1 MKKIA
6 IKAFHFSYHTLCCL
20 LPLQKNRIIFES
32 SVGNN
37 YSGSPRAIYEYMLK
51 NNLAKDYQIYFVFK
65 HPEAIQLPGP
75 AKKLKR
81 KSIPY
86 LLAFARAKIWV
97 SDTRMPLYLIKRK
110 DVCYIQTWHGTPLK
124 KLALDLTSLDMGG
137 SVNLEKYK
145 ENFQKN
151 TAMWDYLVSQ
161 NPYSSQ
167 IFRRCFAFDKNMLE
181 CGYPRCDVLF
191 EKNTPEQILA
201 LKKELGLP
209 TDKKILL
216 YAPTWR
222 DNDYQEKGK
231 YNYQPE
237 LDPALLQKALGED
250 TILIVKYHYLV
261 ASDYDWSPYE
271 GFVYNFSQADD
282 ISPLYLVSDALITD
296 YSSVMFDYAILNRPM
311 FFFCYDLENYR
322 DTLRGFY
329 FDFEKEAP
337 GPIVKTSQELLSVL
351 IESRENPNP
360 VYSQKLAAFREK
372 FTSFEDGHACERI
385 TSLIQEYCNSF

>member
-1 MKKIA
+1 MKKYA
-6 IKAFHFSYHTLCCL
+6 VKLFTSCYNALCHI
-20 LPLQKNRIIFES
+20 LPLKKNRIIFES

-37 YSGSPRAIYEYMLK
+37 YSGSPRAIYEYMLREG
-51 NNLAKDYQIYFVFK
+51 LADQYEIYYVFK
-65 HPEAIQLPGP
+65 HPGEINLPGP

-97 SDTRMPLYLIKRK
+97 SDTRMPLYLVKRK
-110 DVCYIQTWHGTPLK
+110 DVTYIQTWHGTPLK
-124 KLALDLTSLDMGG
+124 KLALDLDSLDMGG

-145 ENFQKN
+145 DNFRRN

-161 NPYSSQ
+161 NPYSTE
-167 IFRRCFAFDKNMLE
+167 IFRRCFDFHKEMLE
-181 CGYPRCDVLF
+181 TGYPRCDILF
-191 EKNTPEQILA
+191 EKNTPEQITK

-209 TDKKILL
+209 LDKKIIL

-231 YNYQPE
+231 YNYQPA
-237 LDPALLQKALGED
+237 LDAGLLQKALGDD
-250 TILIVKYHYLV
+250 TVLIVKYHYLV
-261 ASDYDWSPYE
+261 ASNYDWSPYKD
-271 GFVYNFSQADD
+271 FVYNFSQTDD
-282 ISPLYLVSDALITD
+282 ISPLYLVSDAMITD
-296 YSSVMFDYAILNRPM
+296 YSSVMFDYAILKKPM

-337 GPIVKTSQELLSVL
+337 GPIVKTSEDLLAAL
-351 IESRENPNP
+351 LQYQENPALYADRLN
-360 VYSQKLAAFREK
+360 AFCQQ
-372 FTSFEDGHACERI
+372 FTCFEHGDACAKVVK
-385 TSLIQEYCNSF
+385 LIQEKVKL